1 MANDQ
6 ESYILDHS
14 SPEDPLLAEL
24 FRFTHLNVINPNM
37 ASGHLQG
44 KFLEF
49 ITFMAKP
56 EFALEIGTYTGYSAI
71 SIARG
76 LPVGGVL
83 HTIDNNDELAEIST
97 GYFSRARLSHKIIAH
112 TGRAQDIVP
121 ALNIMFNLIFIDGDK
136 REYVDYYHLAL
147 KCLAPGGIILA
158 DNVLWGGKASAGGT
172 KDSQTAG
179 IIAFN
184 DLVKSDQSVEKVIL
198 PMRDG
203 MMLIR
208 LRAQSSGLR
217 ATG

>member
-1 MANDQ
+1 MSSDP

-24 FRFTHLNVINPNM
+24 YRFTHLNVINPNM

-49 ITFMAKP
+49 ITFMLKP
-56 EFALEIGTYTGYSAI
+56 LYALEIGTYTGYSAI

-76 LPVGGVL
+76 LPENGIL
-83 HTIDNNDELAEIST
+83 HTIDSNDELAEISN
-97 GYFSRARLSHKIIAH
+97 GYFVQAGLSGRIVAH
-112 TGRAQDIVP
+112 TGRAQDVIP
-121 ALNIMFNLIFIDGDK
+121 LLNLKFDLVFIDGDK

-147 KCLAPGGIILA
+147 AYLSPGGIILA
-158 DNVLWGGKASAGGT
+158 DNVLWGGKAPVGGT
-172 KDSQTAG
+172 KDPQTLG

-184 DLVKSDQSVEKVIL
+184 EFVKSDQGVEKVIL

-203 MMLIR
+203 VMMIR
-208 LRAQSSGLR
+208 KKGSS
-217 ATG
+217 